1 MRKSKKKTVR
11 IRTPGQ
17 SESGKDIV
25 IPRTSNLHDLS
36 GVELIDA
43 LQGCFKGKG
52 SLVEALDRNRRLDE
66 EASEK
71 KRARFF
77 GK

>member
-1 MRKSKKKTVR
+1 MRKSKKKTAS

-17 SESGKDIV
+17 SESGKDTV
-25 IPRTSNLHDLS
+25 IPRGPNLHDLS
-36 GVELIDA
+36 GIELIDA
-43 LQGCFKGKG
+43 LQGCLKGKG

-66 EASEK
+66 EASER

-77 GK
+77 GN